1 MFGNQGAKK
10 KSSSLLAFLLQ
21 RLPYS
26 LEALPKHSSFMCLVA
41 HLTHCKHGH
50 SVGFV
55 LSNVNQTS
63 KNAKSVYGMELCCA
77 LTPKIRMC
85 MIYPQEDCVSYI
97 RKSTISN
104 KQGTVSPI
112 AAPCRSPQVS
122 EHTGFV
128 SGVPSLL
135 CNPLVGRFVAL
146 CSPCTWATDGMPH
159 LWAKH
164 AMIPQ

>member
-1 MFGNQGAKK
+1 MAWLLCCGEHRGTACRAKQNIKMHLKLVSNCLSTSSPADQTKFSWKPWPDMFGNQGAKK

-63 KNAKSVYGMELCCA
+63 KNAKSVYGMEVCCA

-97 RKSTISN
+97 RKSTIS
-104 KQGTVSPI
+104 PI
-112 AAPCRSPQVS
+112 SKAQ
-122 EHTGFV
+122 F
-128 SGVPSLL
+128 L
-135 CNPLVGRFVAL
+135 
-146 CSPCTWATDGMPH
+146 
-159 LWAKH
+159 
-164 AMIPQ
+164 Q